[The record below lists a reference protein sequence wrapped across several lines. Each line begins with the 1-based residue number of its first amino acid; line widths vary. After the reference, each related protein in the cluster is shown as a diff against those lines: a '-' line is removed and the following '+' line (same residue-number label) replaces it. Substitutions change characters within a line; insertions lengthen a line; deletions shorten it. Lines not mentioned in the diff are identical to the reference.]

1 MKRRIT
7 VNINSTLKYIQLW
20 NGIFNLTDKEA
31 TILSHFIEVNNF
43 KKEDNIC
50 SVSNKKDVAALVGI
64 KDYNTLN
71 NYIKRFKDK
80 KVMFKDKES
89 NYKVNPF
96 IDINTTSVEVVIK
109 HDRT

>member
-20 NGIFNLTDKEA
+20 NGIFNLTDKEYN
-31 TILSHFIEVNNF
+31 V
-43 KKEDNIC
+43 C
-50 SVSNKKDVAALVGI
+50 SVSNKKEVAVLVGI

-80 KVMFKDKES
+80 KVIFKDKS
-89 NYKVNPF
+89 GNYKVTPF
-96 IDINTTSVEVVIK
+96 IDTSTERVEVVIK
-109 HDRT
+109 YEKI